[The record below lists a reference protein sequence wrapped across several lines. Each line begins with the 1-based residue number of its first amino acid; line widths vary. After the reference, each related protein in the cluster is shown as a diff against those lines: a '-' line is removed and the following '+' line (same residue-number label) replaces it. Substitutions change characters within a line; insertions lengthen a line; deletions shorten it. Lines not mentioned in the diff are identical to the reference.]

1 MNDKCLVKGIVSMQR
16 AYIRKQHGHFPP
28 RMPRM
33 PWNHARP
40 LSLLP
45 IAAFGLIPAFGLP
58 AAGSDQPVKVFI
70 LAGDGNCLDP
80 GAISGRTEGR
90 DAVFYP
96 NEKPAKDEAGRHV
109 NAAVYTGA
117 YQAGTDYDKLT
128 PEWTGLVGLGENQ
141 AAKRKPKPFALLPE
155 LASKEGYTTVL
166 RGYLT
171 VPKSGQYEIHIADG
185 EAAFNLTT
193 VDGKEVWRRE
203 PGQAKA
209 RVSPLT
215 LEKGKRHTF
224 RTVFFRKPGQDIRV
238 PQVGLPGTLE
248 TLMAEKP
255 QYAFLKDMKRDD
267 VTLYDAHPIYNNTRA
282 PGTPL
287 QLAQG
292 VGPALTL
299 GKTLGDHFDE
309 PVFLLR
315 FATTNTIWFPGD
327 ARSLGHDYMPPSSGG
342 DPDLSGT
349 WDVIH
354 FNHGVWDATY
364 RDSTSKYFSGHNIT
378 SVEDFEKNLRVL
390 VGKMKKTGATLIW
403 GSVTP
408 VWPGEPGRLNADE
421 DAFNRVAEKVMKE
434 NGVIINDLNAET
446 RRQGAAKSNNVH
458 DVGNLAPQVIQTI
471 EGALASRTKT
481 TKPLPRVLLIGDSIT
496 GGYQGRVMQ
505 HFDGKAAVFK
515 NPGNAE
521 DTWNGLE
528 QIDRWLDLKT
538 YLQSGQ
544 EYLELV
550 NAVNDSLAQLPR
562 FLPGYKNQGYEI
574 AGMLWFHGI
583 SDSQSPAHKA
593 AYEKNLAN
601 LIRDLRRDL
610 KAPELPVVVGAVAFD
625 DGKIHAAQMAVGDAA
640 KHPEFSGNVKSVD
653 TKPFFRAP
661 NQSPGGYATVYHSN
675 AESFLEI
682 GEACGKAMLEL
693 QGRNK
698 PSN

>member
-1 MNDKCLVKGIVSMQR
+1 MLQMTWKHSC
-16 AYIRKQHGHFPP
+16 
-28 RMPRM
+28 
-33 PWNHARP
+33 
-40 LSLLP
+40 
-45 IAAFGLIPAFGLP
+45 LIPSLTLAASFLIPSVCLP
-58 AAGSDQPVKVFI
+58 AAETQKSVKVFI
-70 LAGDGNCLDP
+70 LAGDGNCLEQ
-80 GAISGRTEGR
+80 GVISGRSEGK
-90 DAVFYP
+90 DSVFYP
-96 NEKPAKDEAGRHV
+96 NEKPEKDEAGRHV
-109 NAAVYTGA
+109 NGAVYQGA
-117 YQAGTDYDKLT
+117 YKPGTDYEKLT

-141 AAKRKPKPFALLPE
+141 SMKKKSRPFALLPE
-155 LASKEGYTTVL
+155 LASKDGYTTVL

-171 VPKSGQYEIHIADG
+171 VPKSGQYEIQVDGAD
-185 EAAFNLTT
+185 APFNVTT

-203 PGQAKA
+203 VGQEKA
-209 RVSPLT
+209 TVTAMT
-215 LEKGKRHTF
+215 LDKGNRYAF
-224 RTVFFRKPGQDIRV
+224 QTVFFRKPGQDFCIPQIR
-238 PQVGLPGTLE
+238 LPGTLE
-248 TLMAEKP
+248 SVMAEKP
-255 QYAFLKDMKRDD
+255 SYAFLKDMKRDD
-267 VTLYDAHPIYNNTRA
+267 VTIYDAHPIYNNTRA
-282 PGTPL
+282 AGAPL
-287 QLAQG
+287 KLSKG
-292 VGPALTL
+292 VGPDLML
-299 GKTLGDHFDE
+299 GKVLGDHFDE
-309 PVFLLR
+309 PVFLMR

-390 VGKMKKTGATLIW
+390 VGKMKKTGATIIW

-421 DAFNRVAEKVMKE
+421 DAFNKVAEKVMKE

-446 RRQGAAKSNNVH
+446 RRQGAAKTNNVH
-458 DVGNLAPQVIQTI
+458 DVGNLAPLVIKTI
-471 EGALASRTKT
+471 EGALAARTKT
-481 TKPLPRVLLIGDSIT
+481 TKPLPRILLIGDSIT
-496 GGYQGRVMQ
+496 GGYQGKVMQ

-562 FLPGYKNQGYEI
+562 FLPGDQKQGYEI
-574 AGMLWFHGI
+574 AGMVWFQGI

-593 AYEKNLAN
+593 AYEKNLVN
-601 LIRDLRRDL
+601 LIRDLRRDI
-610 KAPELPVVVGAVAFD
+610 KAPKMPVVVAAVAFD
-625 DGKIHAAQMAVGDAA
+625 DGKIHDAQMAVGDPA
-640 KHPEFSGNVKSVD
+640 KHPEFAGNVKSVD
-653 TKPFFRAP
+653 TKPFLRAP
-661 NQSPGGYATVYHSN
+661 NQSPGGYATVYNSN

-682 GEACGKAMLEL
+682 GEAMGKAMLEL
-693 QGRNK
+693 QKQNTK
-698 PSN
+698 

>member
-1 MNDKCLVKGIVSMQR
+1 MAMMLWK
-16 AYIRKQHGHFPP
+16 
-28 RMPRM
+28 
-33 PWNHARP
+33 RP
-40 LSLLP
+40 LMIQVLSVTAL
-45 IAAFGLIPAFGLP
+45 ALIPAFGLP
-58 AAGSDQPVKVFI
+58 AAEAQKPVKVFI
-70 LAGDGNCLDP
+70 LAGDANCLDQ
-80 GAISGRTEGR
+80 GVIQGCTEGK

-96 NEKPAKDEAGRHV
+96 NESSVRDEAGRHV
-109 NAAVYTGA
+109 HCAVYKGA
-117 YQAGTDYDKLT
+117 YKPSTNYEKLT

-141 AAKRKPKPFALLPE
+141 AAKRKPGPFALLPE
-155 LASKEGYTTVL
+155 LAFKDGYTTVL

-171 VPKSGQYEIHIADG
+171 VSRSGLHEVHVDG
-185 EAAFNLTT
+185 EDPAFNVTT
-193 VDGKEVWRRE
+193 VDGKEAWRRE
-203 PGQAKA
+203 PGQATAKITPIA
-209 RVSPLT
+209 
-215 LEKGKRHTF
+215 LEKGKRYAYQTI
-224 RTVFFRKPGQDIRV
+224 FFRKPGHDFRV
-238 PQVGLPGTLE
+238 PQVSLPGTLE
-248 TLMAEKP
+248 TVMTEKK

-267 VTLYDAHPIYNNTRA
+267 VTIYDAHPIHNNTRA
-282 PGTPL
+282 AGNPL
-287 QLAQG
+287 QLRKG
-292 VGPALTL
+292 VGPDLML
-299 GKTLGDHFDE
+299 GKVLGDHFDE

-315 FATTNTIWFPGD
+315 FATTHTIWHPRE

-421 DAFNRVAEKVMKE
+421 DAFNKVAEKVMKE

-446 RRQGAAKSNNVH
+446 RRQGAAKTINVH
-458 DVGNLAPQVIQTI
+458 DVGNLAPLVIKNI
-471 EGALASRTKT
+471 EEALAAREKT
-481 TKPLPRVLLIGDSIT
+481 SKPLPRVLLIGDSIT
-496 GGYQGRVMQ
+496 GGYQGKVMQ

-521 DTWNGLE
+521 DTWHGVE

-562 FLPGYKNQGYEI
+562 FLPGYQDQGYEI
-574 AGMLWFHGI
+574 GGMVWFHGM

-610 KAPELPVVVGAVAFD
+610 KAPKMPVVVGAIAFD
-625 DGKIHAAQMAVGDAA
+625 DGKIHDAQMAVGDPE
-640 KHPEFSGNVKSVD
+640 KYPEFAGNVTSVD
-653 TKPFFRAP
+653 TRPFFRAP
-661 NQSPGGYATVYHSN
+661 DRSPGGYATTYYLN

-682 GEACGKAMLEL
+682 GEAFGQSMLEL
-693 QGRNK
+693 NSIRENK
-698 PSN
+698 